1 MVALP
6 SPMERFWAKDTI
18 QIAHIHPMD
27 LFVTPVRVT
36 QKLLV
41 CGTCTGRAARI
52 IMEDTVII

>member
-1 MVALP
+1 
-6 SPMERFWAKDTI
+6 MERFWEKDTI

-41 CGTCTGRAARI
+41 CGTCTGHVVRI